1 MKKKLFSLLLAG
13 VILASSFSSVSA
25 TTEEASFKSGITVT
39 KFAQGFIDSVNPDKN
54 LSTGEVIKVYN
65 EDELLSG
72 FCVSLYQ
79 EEQPSGYVVIKNTV
93 DGPTISEFATELG
106 MKNIYSEL
114 YEGYYHDHA
123 EVSQENATILNHQG
137 NTDKKLYS
145 FGPNEYMISVKN
157 IEKGQTD
164 TQYYDYIGQTLDQ
177 TTFEQSKLSAKQL
190 KKQAKEEQKQKR
202 EALKT
207 LKQEIKNQQQ
217 SVKTDPISTQKDAVN
232 GAVLDAVNEDF
243 QKNPVTLAEVEA
255 AELELEKTIEYIPF
269 PLPQANTNRKYDDGE
284 QVICDYDRFLEIKGE
299 TTDSVMLPGVFN
311 YQIYKQK
318 DFTSTIKKFACGVVA
333 MTNMASYY
341 QGNGYGNALKND
353 SYIETFERLW
363 ALSNTKIHKIE
374 NGYRIITKGA
384 PDILINRCIG
394 INKNEISLE
403 NEKMANNAL
412 RVIAVA
418 YKDIE
423 KLPSHIESETIEKEL
438 NFVGLIGMMDPPRQ
452 GVKEAVDT
460 CKKAGIKI
468 VMITGDHIA
477 TAASIAKK
485 LHILDNSSKA
495 MTGAELDKMKQ
506 EDLEKKIKDYSV
518 FARVTPEHKV
528 RIIKAWQKN
537 GAVVAMTGDG
547 VNDSPALKNS
557 NIGIAMG
564 KSGTDVAKNAADMIL
579 TDDNFV
585 TIVEAVKEGRNIY
598 DNIKKAIHFLI
609 ATNIGEIVT
618 IFMGLILG
626 FETPLLALQLLWI
639 NMVTDSFPAIALGLE
654 KPDKDIMK
662 RKPINSKKGIFADGL
677 WGKIIIEGLMIGFL
691 TLVVFS
697 IGNKYYGV
705 EVARTM
711 AFMALGMLELI
722 HSFNIKSEGSI
733 FKTGILENKYLMFSL
748 VGGIALQLAVIFIP
762 SIAQIFELVPLSKIQ
777 WIITIILSLM
787 PIPIMELQKRQN
799 RKEEKVEYKFQE
811 EV

>member
-25 TTEEASFKSGITVT
+25 TTEESSFKSGITVT

-137 NTDKKLYS
+137 NMDKKLYS

-217 SVKTDPISTQKDAVN
+217 SVKTDPISTQKDAVI
-232 GAVLDAVNEDF
+232 GAVSDAVNEDF

-374 NGYRIITKGA
+374 NGVTYGETDRGAYCAALVDYFSEQGYRGVGNTFWLNRISDYFDEIKNGYPCILSYSALFNGKIGGHAVFVAGA
-384 PDILINRCIG
+384 IKTTSIDFLYVADG
-394 INKNEISLE
+394 W
-403 NEKMANNAL
+403 NNAENHHGDFKYGH
-412 RVIAVA
+412 R
-418 YKDIE
+418 Y
-423 KLPSHIESETIEKEL
+423 L
-438 NFVGLIGMMDPPRQ
+438 NFD
-452 GVKEAVDT
+452 A
-460 CKKAGIKI
+460 
-468 VMITGDHIA
+468 
-477 TAASIAKK
+477 
-485 LHILDNSSKA
+485 N
-495 MTGAELDKMKQ
+495 
-506 EDLEKKIKDYSV
+506 Y
-518 FARVTPEHKV
+518 
-528 RIIKAWQKN
+528 
-537 GAVVAMTGDG
+537 
-547 VNDSPALKNS
+547 
-557 NIGIAMG
+557 
-564 KSGTDVAKNAADMIL
+564 KSR
-579 TDDNFV
+579 
-585 TIVEAVKEGRNIY
+585 EGRAFRMYSN
-598 DNIKKAIHFLI
+598 
-609 ATNIGEIVT
+609 
-618 IFMGLILG
+618 
-626 FETPLLALQLLWI
+626 
-639 NMVTDSFPAIALGLE
+639 
-654 KPDKDIMK
+654 PD
-662 RKPINSKKGIFADGL
+662 
-677 WGKIIIEGLMIGFL
+677 
-691 TLVVFS
+691 
-697 IGNKYYGV
+697 
-705 EVARTM
+705 
-711 AFMALGMLELI
+711 
-722 HSFNIKSEGSI
+722 
-733 FKTGILENKYLMFSL
+733 
-748 VGGIALQLAVIFIP
+748 
-762 SIAQIFELVPLSKIQ
+762 
-777 WIITIILSLM
+777 
-787 PIPIMELQKRQN
+787 
-799 RKEEKVEYKFQE
+799 YK
-811 EV
+811 